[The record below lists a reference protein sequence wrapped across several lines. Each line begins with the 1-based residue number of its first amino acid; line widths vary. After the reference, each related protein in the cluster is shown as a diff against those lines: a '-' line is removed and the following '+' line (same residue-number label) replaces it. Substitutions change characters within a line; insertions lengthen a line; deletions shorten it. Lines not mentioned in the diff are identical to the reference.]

1 MLMTRDKTFYRSF
14 FRLMSAL
21 MLQQAVVLSVNLA
34 DNIMLGS
41 YSETALSG
49 VAAVNQIQFI
59 LQQLVFGISNGMVVL
74 ASQYWGQK
82 KTEPVRRL
90 MAIAFWAAMAVAAL
104 LFALVSL
111 FPHGAVGIFTKD
123 EAIIRQG
130 MDYLSI
136 VRFSY
141 LFFAVTTILL
151 GTMRIVEK
159 VSIALYVSVIALLLN
174 CTINYTL
181 IKGHFGFPELGA
193 KGAAIGTLTARIVEC
208 LIVIFYVLY
217 RDKLLRLR
225 IRDLLHIDALLA
237 KDYVHVSLPVVTTGF
252 LWGCN
257 TALQTVILGHMS
269 SSAIAAHSISSTIFM
284 FLKVM
289 SVGASSA
296 AAILTGKAVGTGDL
310 PKVKEYTRT
319 FQVLFLCI
327 GLLLGTVLFSIRLPL
342 LSLYTL
348 EPQTRELANAFIL
361 IESTVLVVMSYQ
373 MCMNTGVIC
382 GGGDTRYVMIMDLIV
397 IWGIVIPLSFAC
409 AFRWNASPVIVL
421 LMLNA
426 DQYLKCIPAAVYGN
440 SFRWIRQLTR
450 STREDEAS
458 EG

>member
-1 MLMTRDKTFYRSF
+1 MRLTRDKDFYKSF

-34 DNIMLGS
+34 DNIMLGG
-41 YSETALSG
+41 YSETAVSG

-59 LQQLVFGISNGMVVL
+59 LQQLVFGVSNGMVVL

-82 KTEPVRRL
+82 KADPVRRL
-90 MAIAFWAAMAVAAL
+90 MAIAFRAAVAIAVL

-111 FPHGAVGIFTKD
+111 FPRGAVGIFTAD

-141 LFFAVTTILL
+141 LFFAVTTVLL

-159 VSIALYVSVIALLLN
+159 VSIALYVSVIALILN
-174 CTINYTL
+174 CSINYTL
-181 IKGHFGFPELGA
+181 IGGRFGFPELGVR
-193 KGAAIGTLTARIVEC
+193 GAAIGTLTARIVEC
-208 LIVIFYVLY
+208 LIVVFYVLC
-217 RDKLLRLR
+217 RDKVLRLR
-225 IRDLLHIDALLA
+225 LRDFLRIDSVLV
-237 KDYVHVSLPVVTTGF
+237 KDYIRVSLPVVTTGF

-269 SSAIAAHSISSTIFM
+269 SSAIAAHSISSTIFL

-296 AAILTGKAVGTGDL
+296 AAVLTGKAVGTGNV

-327 GLLLGTVLFSIRLPL
+327 GILLGTILFFIRIPL

-348 EPQTRELANAFIL
+348 EPRTRELANAFIL

-397 IWGIVIPLSFAC
+397 IWCIVIPLSFAS
-409 AFRWNASPVIVL
+409 AFLWNASPVVVL
-421 LMLNA
+421 LVLNA

-450 STREDEAS
+450 PGGEEESSA
-458 EG
+458 G